1 MCKLIKFIFLL
12 FIAGP
17 CSAQQDAQYS
27 QYIFNGIYINPA
39 YAGYRERVNI
49 NATYRNQ
56 WAGVEGAP
64 RSFSLAADA
73 LMPNERVG
81 LSMIVNAEQ
90 LGAQKSISA
99 FGNYA
104 YRLPVNEDGTSR
116 LAFGLGLGVVQSTLD
131 GNMLNPRD
139 QGDNYVPN
147 GAVKQVL
154 PDINAGVFFSTRN
167 MYVGASVNN
176 LIGKYVLDKKSLDY
190 NFPTPRPHFY
200 LTGGMLIPVV
210 DYVVDFKPLF
220 LIKDDIKGPTLL
232 DVNAFFLFKQT
243 IWLGMGYR
251 TGIKLYE
258 KPALI
263 GNIGSS
269 NALIGMT
276 EIFVSQNLRLGYSY
290 DHSMSNL
297 SGYANSTHEISI
309 SWNFFTE
316 KERRLNF
323 CYF

>member
-116 LAFGLGLGVVQSTLD
+116 LAFGLGFGVVQSTLD